1 MIRRFDPVQIG
12 SIQIFIKA
20 AETLSFAKAANEL
33 GLGAPAVSRSIARL
47 EARLG
52 TRLFARSTRRMNLT
66 DGGQL
71 YYAEC
76 REALRQIADAED
88 ILSGRQDTPSGL
100 IRISVPTTYAH
111 YRVIPIL
118 PVFARKYPDIQV
130 ELNITNRNVNFVD
143 EGFDLAIRLGELPDS
158 QLLARRIE
166 QAALGVFASPA
177 YLEANGEPRTIADL
191 KHHTLAQFERPS
203 SGRPIPWV
211 FRDGSR
217 DVELSPKSRIMFSE
231 DFLGCVSFA
240 RADGGLVQAY
250 DFIAERHLQTGE
262 LIEVLR
268 DFRGRTRP
276 FSIIY
281 PENRNT
287 APRVRAFI
295 DFVLQSHGSSD
306 RANEAD

>member
-12 SIQIFIKA
+12 SIETFIKA

-33 GLGAPAVSRSIARL
+33 GLGAPAVSRSIGRL
-47 EARLG
+47 ETRLG

-66 DGGQL
+66 EDGQL

-76 REALRQIADAED
+76 RQALRQIADAED
-88 ILSGRQDTPSGL
+88 ILSGRQNMPSGL
-100 IRISVPTTYAH
+100 VRVSVPTTYAH

-118 PVFARKYPDIQV
+118 PEFARRYPDIQI
-130 ELNITNRNVNFVD
+130 ELNITNRNINFVD

-158 QLLARRIE
+158 HLVARRLE
-166 QAALGVFASPA
+166 RAAMGIFASPA
-177 YLEANGEPRTIADL
+177 YIEANGEPRTLADL

-203 SGRPIPWV
+203 TGRPISWA

-217 DVELSPKSRIMFSE
+217 DIELSPKSQIMFSE

-250 DFIAERHLQTGE
+250 DFIAEGYVQTGE
-262 LIEVLR
+262 LVEVLR

-281 PENRNT
+281 PDNRNL
-287 APRVRAFI
+287 APRIRVFM
-295 DFVLQSHGSSD
+295 DFLFQSFGMK
-306 RANEAD
+306 N